1 MKISK
6 QLLAFEKGNFKQSFD
21 ITVEFDGNEVT
32 EVVCVDAM
40 SENKNTNELD
50 YVDIK
55 QFLESQHLLDTLVNS
70 IDWKEIYMD
79 NLKDAA

>member
-32 EVVCVDAM
+32 EVICVDAM
-40 SENKNTNELD
+40 SENKNTNDLD